1 MKNIRRLNKIK
12 MLKTLKKFVVLNS
25 LLLVLILAYIYFSN
39 NINKTENNNPNELKE
54 MKENWYDTIDEVSEF
69 NNNSFTPLAENS
81 KGIQEI
87 VESHKDIPVY
97 TDEQG
102 NKYIT
107 YESFGTSSEE
117 GFDNYQAIYDAHIY
131 ANYYGYN
138 IKATL
143 DTYHIYKL
151 EQTKFIPIQTS
162 TDWNNATFIIHDEE
176 INNLDTRKGMM
187 FVIESKQA
195 EITITDK
202 NILENI
208 KINKMTT
215 KIPKLSGYGNAM
227 CIVYN
232 EDKMQYIRYGTNQD
246 EGKSQRDI
254 FKIDNE
260 GNILN
265 EIQWDFDNISEILI
279 MPIPE
284 ETVTVENGNFVTIL
298 PEEKYEQDTGYF
310 YRNICCKRSNT
321 IIQNINHTVNNKN
334 YIGGPYKGFIY
345 LYEVADVDIKNCILF
360 SHKYEEK
367 SNYDLFLEYA
377 VDIKITDVTSN
388 DIEDEGRWGIGGT
401 HYAKDITYENCTLN
415 RIDSHTGV
423 HNLTISNCTIGIKG
437 ITVIGNGNLK
447 ISNSTILSNNYLIE
461 LRQDYGSTWD
471 GNIYITNCTYKPK
484 NAQQLVYFKAS
495 YDDTNT
501 FHDFG
506 YDLYLPNIFIDGLT
520 IDDKNSTYNDNNLY
534 MFYNSQYYTGISNGD
549 LTNIYNLPEKICIR
563 NYETTSGRNI
573 KLFYQEFYKNLEE
586 LGINYSIPL
595 SYKKEVQIL
604 NSDKENI
611 NNDTIT
617 NKDVTIKYDEIE
629 GIQTQL
635 IINSSEVG
643 DTEVIL
649 SDNGNYSIQIKYSN
663 DEGQLEEKN
672 INITID
678 KEAPQISDIEDGK
691 IYFNSVKPQVM
702 DDYLKEVQV
711 TLNGQAIEGYS
722 LGNELTQEGQYELMA
737 TDKAGNVTKVVFYI
751 FLKDENGYQIK
762 DNNIM
767 NIYPETTVKE
777 FKEAFTLLKEYVI
790 KNADQEL
797 TEEDSIATGDILED
811 DEGKIFTLIVLGDLN
826 QDGKLSLSD
835 ISLERKYILKMIDL
849 SEIQKLATD
858 VNFDNNISLTDI
870 SIMRKLVLEMK

>member
-1 MKNIRRLNKIK
+1 MKNIRKLNRIKIMK
-12 MLKTLKKFVVLNS
+12 TIKRIMILNCILLVSILACIYFLKDKNETTNYTLKP
-25 LLLVLILAYIYFSN
+25 II
-39 NINKTENNNPNELKE
+39 KE
-54 MKENWYDTIDEVSEF
+54 GEDWYNTIDEVSEF
-69 NNNSFTPLAENS
+69 NKDVYIPLETTLE
-81 KGIQEI
+81 GIQYIE
-87 VESHKDIPVY
+87 EDYGKIPVY

-107 YESFGTSSEE
+107 YESFGTSSKE
-117 GFDNYQAIYDAHIY
+117 GFDNYQAIHDAHVY
-131 ANYYGYN
+131 ANYYNYN
-138 IKATL
+138 VKATL

-151 EQTKFIPIQTS
+151 EQTNFIRIQTN
-162 TDWNNATFIIHDEE
+162 TDWNDATFIIHDEE
-176 INNLDTRKGMM
+176 INNLDTRNYAL
-187 FVIESKQA
+187 FRIEPKQS

-202 NILENI
+202 SILSNIE
-208 KINKMTT
+208 INKMTT
-215 KIPKLSGYGNAM
+215 KIPELSGYGNAM

-232 EDKMQYIRYGTNQD
+232 EDKMQYIRYGNNQD
-246 EGKSQRDI
+246 NGKTQRDF

-265 EIQWDFDNISEILI
+265 EIQWDFDNISELLI
-279 MPIPE
+279 IPIPE
-284 ETVTVENGNFVTIL
+284 KTLTVENGNFVTIL
-298 PEEKYEQDTGYF
+298 PEEKYEQDSGYF
-310 YRNICCKRSNT
+310 LRNIYCRRSNT

-334 YIGGPYKGFIY
+334 YIGGPYKGFIN
-345 LYEVADVDIKNCILF
+345 LYGVTDVTIKNCELY

-549 LTNIYNLPEKICIR
+549 LTNIYNLPEKIYIK
-563 NYETTSGRNI
+563 NYEIASGRNI

-629 GIQTQL
+629 GIQTQI

-649 SDNGNYSIQIKYSN
+649 SDNGNYLIQIKYSN
-663 DEGQLEEKN
+663 DEGQMEEKN
-672 INITID
+672 ISITID
-678 KEAPQISDIEDGK
+678 KDAPQISDIEDGK
-691 IYFNSVKPQVM
+691 IYFNSVKPQVS
-702 DDYLKEVQV
+702 DDHLKEVQL

-722 LGNELTQEGQYELMA
+722 LGNELTEEGQYELMA

-751 FLKDENGYQIK
+751 FLNDENGYQIK

-835 ISLERKYILKMIDL
+835 ISLERKYVLKMADL
-849 SEIQKLATD
+849 SEVQKLATD

>member
-138 IKATL
+138 VKATL

-151 EQTKFIPIQTS
+151 NQTNSVLIQTN
-162 TDWNNATFIIHDEE
+162 TDWNNATFIIHDED
-176 INNLDTRKGMM
+176 INDLDTRNSAIFK
-187 FVIESKQA
+187 IESKQS

-202 NILENI
+202 KILNNI
-208 KINKMTT
+208 KINKATE
-215 KIPKLSGYGNAM
+215 KISELSGYGNAM

-232 EDKMQYIRYGTNQD
+232 ENKMQYIRYGKNQD
-246 EGKSQRDI
+246 NGKTQRDF

-260 GNILN
+260 GNVLN
-265 EIQWDFDNISEILI
+265 EIQWDFDNVSEII
-279 MPIPE
+279 IIPIPE
-284 ETVTVENGNFVTIL
+284 ETITVENGNFVTIL

-310 YRNICCKRSNT
+310 LRNIYCRRSNT
-321 IIQNINHTVNNKN
+321 IIQNINHTVNDKN
-334 YIGGPYKGFIY
+334 YIGGPYKGFIN
-345 LYEVADVDIKNCILF
+345 LYGVTDVTIKHCELY

-367 SNYDLFLEYA
+367 SNYDLFLEY
-377 VDIKITDVTSN
+377 VIDIKITEVTSN
-388 DIEDEGRWGIGGT
+388 DIEDENRWGIGGT
-401 HYAKDITYENCTLN
+401 HYAKDVTYEDCTLN

-423 HNLTISNCTIGIKG
+423 HNLTINNCTIGIKG
-437 ITVIGNGNLK
+437 ITVIGSGNLN
-447 ISNSTILSNNYLIE
+447 IFNSTILSNNYLIE

-484 NAQQLVYFKAS
+484 NAQQLVYFRVS
-495 YDDTNT
+495 YDDTNIL
-501 FHDFG
+501 HDFG
-506 YDLYLPNIFIDGLT
+506 YDLYLPNIFIDGLK
-520 IDDKNSTYNDNNLY
+520 IDDRNSTYNDNNLY

-549 LTNIYNLPEKICIR
+549 LTNIYNLPEKIYIK
-563 NYETTSGRNI
+563 NYEIASGRNI

-629 GIQTQL
+629 GIQTQI

-649 SDNGNYSIQIKYSN
+649 SDNGNYLIQIKYSN
-663 DEGQLEEKN
+663 DEGQMEEKN
-672 INITID
+672 ISITID
-678 KEAPQISDIEDGK
+678 KDAPQISDIEDGK
-691 IYFNSVKPQVM
+691 IYFNSVKPQVS
-702 DDYLKEVQV
+702 DDHLKEVQL

-722 LGNELTQEGQYELMA
+722 LGNELTEEGQYELMA

-751 FLKDENGYQIK
+751 FLNDENGYQIK

-790 KNADQEL
+790 KNVDKEL
-797 TEEDSIATGDILED
+797 TEEDNIATGNVLED